1 MSWFLSQIWRHEERL
16 GVLNWDAIRKRNRP
30 SSDSWIL
37 DSFWCPQPWSHI
49 TTCPS
54 TASKQERLVIHCLR
68 VDTYKKGRISRL
80 IWNIIMQC
88 FACVHTQL
96 IQLYL
101 TLCDPMDSSPSGS
114 SVHGILQARILEWV
128 AMTSSRGFSWPRNQT
143 CVSWVFCIAG
153 EFFTFWATWEALV
166 SLLYVYN
173 FLQEE
178 NMLVLIKKNW
188 RMFKQS
194 FL

>member
-1 MSWFLSQIWRHEERL
+1 MKEWRTIGSAELGCYTEEKQAEFRFL
-16 GVLNWDAIRKRNRP
+16 N
-30 SSDSWIL
+30 
-37 DSFWCPQPWSHI
+37 PWHLLM
-49 TTCPS
+49 S
-54 TASKQERLVIHCLR
+54 TAMITHNHLPIYCIQTGEISYPLLK

-80 IWNIIMQC
+80 IWNITMQC

-114 SVHGILQARILEWV
+114 SVHGILQARIFEW
-128 AMTSSRGFSWPRNQT
+128 ASMTSSRGFSWPRNQT

-153 EFFTFWATWEALV
+153 EFFTFWATWEALI

-173 FLQEE
+173 FLQGE
-178 NMLVLIKKNW
+178 NLLVLIKKNW
-188 RMFKQS
+188 YMFKQS